1 MKRRLI
7 AVLVIDIAGS
17 AELTNADEE
26 GMHARIMALQD
37 KIIAP
42 VVATWEGRVVKYLG
56 DGALA
61 EFPSVVNA
69 VQAAIDILRQNRE
82 KEDTLTET
90 QRIHLRAGVNLGDV
104 ILQNGDIHG
113 EGVNIAARLEGL
125 ADPDGLCISGLAY
138 EGLGPKR
145 AHDFADSGPY
155 KVKNIDKPIRVFRWR
170 TEGDSSVV
178 PRAAEVQT
186 TIAIAA
192 FRHGSVSNEIEELSS
207 GLAEDIA
214 IAIGTVAQL
223 TVVDESRSLEPP
235 RYRLSGSIRVAGER
249 VRVQCKLVDQFSGVQ
264 VWAQR
269 YDRSGSDL
277 FELQDDLAQKI
288 VIDVHTTLGAGS
300 YTNRWQQ
307 GTHNFE
313 AWRLSARAFMEFQ
326 KYSPDAMEKCIG
338 IWTEALER
346 DPAFPTPRIARS
358 YCRARIALWSPD
370 RSEELIAAAE
380 EDFTMAMAASDADDS
395 RPYSLLRAIRIARND
410 HDGAVAAANEGLAH
424 EPSNPATRA
433 TLAYA
438 LCMADR
444 SEEALVEIRKATSE
458 IVNYPGWFSM
468 IKILSLLFTGDIAS
482 AREEAEGIV
491 ARQPDFYAGRPLL
504 AVCHV
509 ESGAK
514 EAAKAVADIVKS
526 RDSKFSINTLVAS
539 FGLKN
544 EQNRDRLRLALVDAG
559 F

>member
-69 VQAAIDILRQNRE
+69 VQAAIDILDLNRE
-82 KEDTLTET
+82 QEET
-90 QRIHLRAGVNLGDV
+90 QPEARRIYLRVGVNLGDV

-125 ADPDGLCISGLAY
+125 ADPNGLCISGLAY
-138 EGLGPKR
+138 EGLGPRR
-145 AHDFADSGPY
+145 ADEFADSGPY
-155 KVKNIDKPIRVFRWR
+155 KVKNIDKPIRVYRWR
-170 TEGDSSVV
+170 PEGDSSIAARVV
-178 PRAAEVQT
+178 EVQP
-186 TIAIAA
+186 TIAIAP
-192 FRHGSVSNEIEELSS
+192 FRHGSASNEIEELSS

-235 RYRLSGSIRVAGER
+235 RYRLSGSIRAIGER

-269 YDRSGSDL
+269 YDRSGSHL

-307 GTHNFE
+307 Y
-313 AWRLSARAFMEFQ
+313 AAPASSLSSKARHE
-326 KYSPDAMEKCIG
+326 
-338 IWTEALER
+338 LES
-346 DPAFPTPRIARS
+346 T
-358 YCRARIALWSPD
+358 
-370 RSEELIAAAE
+370 
-380 EDFTMAMAASDADDS
+380 
-395 RPYSLLRAIRIARND
+395 
-410 HDGAVAAANEGLAH
+410 
-424 EPSNPATRA
+424 SN
-433 TLAYA
+433 
-438 LCMADR
+438 
-444 SEEALVEIRKATSE
+444 
-458 IVNYPGWFSM
+458 
-468 IKILSLLFTGDIAS
+468 
-482 AREEAEGIV
+482 
-491 ARQPDFYAGRPLL
+491 
-504 AVCHV
+504 
-509 ESGAK
+509 
-514 EAAKAVADIVKS
+514 
-526 RDSKFSINTLVAS
+526 
-539 FGLKN
+539 
-544 EQNRDRLRLALVDAG
+544 
-559 F
+559 